1 MGKSYFTIPRDADD
15 EKGDFR
21 NVNRRAIKDRF
32 RLLMDDFIWTR
43 SDGALQETEPN
54 GLKVKFQMTNNLGA
68 L

>member
-1 MGKSYFTIPRDADD
+1 
-15 EKGDFR
+15 
-21 NVNRRAIKDRF
+21 
-32 RLLMDDFIWTR
+32 MDDFIWTR